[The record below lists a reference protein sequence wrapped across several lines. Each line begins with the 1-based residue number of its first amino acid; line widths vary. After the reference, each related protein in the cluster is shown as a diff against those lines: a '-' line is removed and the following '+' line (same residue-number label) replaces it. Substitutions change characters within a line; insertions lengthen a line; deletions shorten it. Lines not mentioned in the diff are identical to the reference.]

1 MATSNKNKT
10 QAPQEE
16 NVQETAAATQEQ
28 VAKTPDPEVEALKAQ
43 VAALMA
49 ELKAVKEAAKEEP
62 EETEDPELT
71 ETPEDE
77 WEIYEEV
84 YVPRH
89 GRGQEPNFFI
99 SVNDRT
105 VQIPADGKYHR
116 MRRPFAEVLRMS
128 IEAEAAAEKYADE
141 VPHDAAPASFEQLMT
156 VINDLKNKLK
166 EHGID

>member
-1 MATSNKNKT
+1 MATIKNTKN
-10 QAPQEE
+10 Q
-16 NVQETAAATQEQ
+16 NVQEEPIQESTTATEEQ
-28 VAKTPDPEVEALKAQ
+28 VAKAPDPEVEALKAQ
-43 VAALMA
+43 VATLMA
-49 ELKAVKEAAKEEP
+49 ELKAVKEEAAKAEP
-62 EETEDPELT
+62 EEAAE
-71 ETPEDE
+71 ETAEHEDE

-156 VINDLKNKLK
+156 VINELKNKLK